1 MYGGASGKG
10 WLGIVAF
17 LVGCGLLIGLALT
30 KSDLVNPI
38 TSWSESQ
45 RYRVETQR
53 LAEQDAV
60 DIEQYKI
67 LLEAQTQAEVL
78 RLNEEIEQQERL
90 HLAEIQ
96 RLNEAMQQT
105 QRMHEEE
112 IRQAQEMAAAKLNL
126 LNIAVIIVASSIG
139 ASSVILSLG
148 VTRRLWRNPP
158 PSPQL
163 IQASLRPRQQQPLSP
178 IWRTVSRQH
187 NVQKG
192 NGGGSRKILQTP

>member
-30 KSDLVNPI
+30 RSDLVNPI
-38 TSWSESQ
+38 TSLSESQ

-53 LAEQDAV
+53 IAEQDAV

-67 LLEAQTQAEVL
+67 LLAAQTQAEVL
-78 RLNEEIEQQERL
+78 RLNEETAQQERL
-90 HLAEIQ
+90 HRAEIQ

-112 IRQAQEMAAAKLNL
+112 IRQAQEMAAVKINL
-126 LNIAVIIVASSIG
+126 LNIVGIIVASSIG
-139 ASSVILSLG
+139 ISSIVLSLG
-148 VTRRLWRNPP
+148 ITRRLWRNPS
-158 PSPQL
+158 PSPRL
-163 IQASLRPRQQQPLSP
+163 VQASLRPRQQQPLSP
-178 IWRTVSRQH
+178 IWRTVSHQH
-187 NVQKG
+187 NDQKG
-192 NGGGSRKILQTP
+192 NGGGSYKILQTP